1 MVIYSQ
7 KNYDFAS
14 DEEEDYCAEERGSVQ
29 TGKPPSSSSSSSY
42 QSPSSTD
49 DDSCHTYTVES
60 WLLPDDAEDSS
71 PTWLWSWQRASGCTV
86 ALTGDEQAQGDV
98 ADRTLTLAAAQD
110 RTGPVR
116 SFEEEPT
123 VDVATTDLVEASA
136 HQQHQQQLSQ
146 ITGNFIL
153 FFLFIIKSRT

>member
-14 DEEEDYCAEERGSVQ
+14 DKEEHYCAEECGSVQ
-29 TGKPPSSSSSSSY
+29 TGKPPSSSSSSSSY

-49 DDSCHTYTVES
+49 DDSCHTYTVEP

-123 VDVATTDLVEASA
+123 VDVTTADLVEASA
-136 HQQHQQQLSQ
+136 DQQHPQQLSQ
-146 ITGNFIL
+146 ITGNFI
-153 FFLFIIKSRT
+153 FLFIIKSRT